1 MADDELE
8 SHLADRLKETK
19 DIANFTRRPKGS
31 ESAEVER
38 VLELP
43 DHLGG
48 RKISDKFTRTG
59 KVPAAQPVAEEP
71 GKPKGLEHHLKSRL
85 AEIEDTPIS
94 RGSKLED
101 SLEAYRKLRRDMGGS
116 GS

>member
-1 MADDELE
+1 MPDDELE
-8 SHLADRLKETK
+8 SHLAERLKETK
-19 DIANFTRRPKGS
+19 DVASFTRRPKGS

-48 RKISDKFTRTG
+48 RKISDKFTRSG
-59 KVPAAQPVAEEP
+59 KAKPVVEDAP
-71 GKPKGLEHHLKSRL
+71 KPKGLEHHLKSRL
-85 AEIEDTPIS
+85 AEIQDTPIS
-94 RGSKLED
+94 RGKLED
-101 SLEAYRKLRRDMGGS
+101 TLDAYRKMRRDMGGG